1 VETARGAES
10 TPTDAEL
17 ERAIVDAVTLGL
29 NEVARTLAARL
40 EVRAARRVDCPTM
53 GDAMRRFE
61 RRKEVPRG
69 SFAEHAP
76 RKGFY
81 TQGVCV
87 LFDAVPTIPA
97 LTERLGAFELLK
109 EAPGAEGEH
118 GWAMGGPSLIL
129 GYRREV
135 NGLVQVDVVDRPW
148 PDGMGSPKDDTAT
161 LFGAWSMGHFG
172 PSTFPGALARACEQ
186 SHAWSEGRGTAERH
200 RAFVR
205 VRSSYV
211 FGVPDSA
218 RVLPAQYD
226 AIDELRFVSQVQLA
240 LAGAPG
246 ALCAFNP
253 NGELLLE
260 PSRLEATLLRD
271 LEGKGLAVDAWANV
285 RLYNHR
291 EDMRKWHLF
300 DTVGM
305 SQIDV
310 ADHEAT
316 LSGDHPSFD
325 HVPGLLYSMAAY
337 DAEQGGVL
345 GPNDT
350 ASDLGGHLWRAY
362 ARGEGVVTPPRTT
375 LRWSLDGVRVP
386 DALARSRAPR

>member
-1 VETARGAES
+1 MA
-10 TPTDAEL
+10 
-17 ERAIVDAVTLGL
+17 
-29 NEVARTLAARL
+29 
-40 EVRAARRVDCPTM
+40 
-53 GDAMRRFE
+53 DAMRRFE
-61 RRKEVPRG
+61 RRKDVPRG
-69 SFAEHAP
+69 AFAEHAP

-97 LTERLGAFELLK
+97 LAERLGAFDVLK
-109 EAPGAEGEH
+109 EVPGAAGEH
-118 GWAMGGPSLIL
+118 GWAMGGPSVVL

-135 NGLVQVDVVDRPW
+135 NGLVQVDVVDRSW

-186 SHAWSEGRGTAERH
+186 SHTWKEGRAIAERH

-218 RVLPAQYD
+218 RVVPDDYD

-240 LAGAPG
+240 LAETPG

-260 PSRLEATLLRD
+260 PSRLEAMLLRD

-285 RLYNHR
+285 RLFNHR
-291 EDMRKWHLF
+291 EGTQTWELF

-310 ADHEAT
+310 SDHEAT
-316 LSGDHPSFD
+316 LPDDHPSFD

-337 DAEQGGVL
+337 DAHKGGVL
-345 GPNDT
+345 GLDDT
-350 ASDLGGHLWRAY
+350 ATDLGGHDWRAY
-362 ARGEGVVTPPRTT
+362 ASGDGVVTPPRTT
-375 LRWSLDGVRVP
+375 LRWSVDGMHVP
-386 DALARSRAPR
+386 DALAHPRAR